1 MRRMGHEFELWR
13 RLRTS
18 EAAQKLPHVAP
29 WWGGE
34 GGSGPDANTGHG
46 PLPQH
51 GNGRQRIAQPPGPH
65 ARLSVTSAGSLHGG
79 WGGRAP

>member
-1 MRRMGHEFELWR
+1 MRRMGCEFELLR

-34 GGSGPDANTGHG
+34 GGSGPDANTG
-46 PLPQH
+46 LPAT
-51 GNGRQRIAQPPGPH
+51 GRSHSMG
-65 ARLSVTSAGSLHGG
+65 TAGSG
-79 WGGRAP
+79 